1 MHIAMLIDEYGGFS
15 GIVTTEDI
23 IEEIVGSLDDE
34 YDDNEPEMELLE
46 ENTYLVDGQYPLDDL
61 SDELEIHLDS
71 ENHETIGGL
80 IIELLGEIPDEE
92 EDEGVVVEYE
102 NYTFTI
108 VEIKDRR
115 IEKLKM
121 EIHSRSDEEVDSD
134 NDEKDDD

>member
-1 MHIAMLIDEYGGFS
+1 MPY
-15 GIVTTEDI
+15 
-23 IEEIVGSLDDE
+23 
-34 YDDNEPEMELLE
+34 
-46 ENTYLVDGQYPLDDL
+46 
-61 SDELEIHLDS
+61 
-71 ENHETIGGL
+71 
-80 IIELLGEIPDEE
+80 EIPDEE
-92 EDEGVVVEYE
+92 EDEGVVVKYE